1 MESEVNAFLSQI
13 KAGADYSEST
23 QQAYANDLRVFLLYL
38 NGSGYSGGV
47 EDLNAEL
54 VAGFLAAEREQG
66 RRRNTLIRRLA
77 TLKYFQDFLV
87 RSGSLAGN
95 RFSGTDRKIQRV
107 ILEIPDKQ
115 AAQLINES
123 EVEIILSVF
132 DSSSRPRSLRD
143 RAIFSLLLETGLSV
157 ASLISLDMTDIDLA
171 ANRLHVNLFGAGDVW
186 LGMNQAGESVKAYI
200 EKGRPNLLDKPGEPA
215 LFISQMDGRLSR
227 QGVWQILKYW
237 GLQAEPPI
245 HLSPRIVR
253 HTAALRMKHAGMPSK
268 DIQIRLGHRNLLSTQ
283 ALIRRLEAS
292 CVE

>member
-171 ANRLHVNLFGAGDVW
+171 ANRLHVNL
-186 LGMNQAGESVKAYI
+186 LEPGMCGWE
-200 EKGRPNLLDKPGEPA
+200 
-215 LFISQMDGRLSR
+215 
-227 QGVWQILKYW
+227 
-237 GLQAEPPI
+237 
-245 HLSPRIVR
+245 
-253 HTAALRMKHAGMPSK
+253 
-268 DIQIRLGHRNLLSTQ
+268 
-283 ALIRRLEAS
+283 
-292 CVE
+292 